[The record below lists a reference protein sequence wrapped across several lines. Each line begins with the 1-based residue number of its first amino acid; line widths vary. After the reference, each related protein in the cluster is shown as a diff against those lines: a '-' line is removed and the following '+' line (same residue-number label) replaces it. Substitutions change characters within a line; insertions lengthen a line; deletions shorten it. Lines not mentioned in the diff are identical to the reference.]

1 MRKILLFT
9 AALLCAASM
18 WAQDPV
24 IEGPWTQIAMK
35 SHISTKDACLS
46 MEFVNMDDDQWSGT
60 TITPIQDEDGVSFI
74 ITGKSDT
81 QHKMGIFSTYKKEVE
96 LPAYSCLTLTWKYQ
110 LRSKSTKHHS
120 STCLYA
126 LQGTK
131 DDIEALEVDF
141 SNHHDSNTGADNLLD
156 CYVNKAQDGE
166 IKKTSDKTTD
176 FVFDNYG
183 GTDQQT
189 KAWYLLLTH
198 VIASGDGK
206 SGLKEWGSFLS
217 KEVTTTWTYRSIISF
232 DANGGTGD
240 MEVQTIDGTDKLQ
253 ANAFTRDGY
262 VFAGW
267 ATSADGD
274 VVYPDG
280 AVITIPEAFKGPQTL
295 YAKWTGW
302 GNGKKEGPW
311 TFLEMKTDS
320 CNPGSPKAITFS
332 AMNDK
337 QWPGTIY
344 NVSDELGAG
353 YTYGTVSPEHSKLGI
368 FSTYMYE
375 VNVPSYTSMTLN
387 WQYKIGSKSTKHHS
401 ALCLYAL
408 EGTYDSIANRLSVDY
423 SEHYDSETGAENLLN
438 YYVNRE
444 QDGKQR
450 YTSAQTAT
458 FTFDNS
464 EGISARKDTCFMM
477 MTYVIAS
484 SGAKTG
490 LNENGFFKS
499 ISADT
504 TWTYYKFITFEKN
517 AEDVGGMMTDLD
529 IENSGNLP
537 ACSFRRSG
545 YTFQGWATSADGQVV
560 YADKAEITATAND
573 KGPVTLYA
581 KWAAGGG
588 SVNPNVEGP
597 WTYQETKTGISAK
610 SENETISFNDL
621 NSNHWEGTVNQWQ
634 ENYGLGY
641 SFEGTS
647 PADSKMG
654 IFSAYEATAT
664 VPSYTNMVLEWSFN
678 LYIKST
684 KHYATVCLYG
694 GEGSYPD
701 GLNIQVPFT
710 NRYDEVKPA
719 VEAPL
724 MAWFYND
731 NSKDAETAGK
741 VSEASRIASIS
752 FDNRQSSEQQTKKSY
767 MIMAYML
774 GSSDSQKE
782 GLDEAGSFQSLRM
795 DTTWIY
801 CKIITFDPNGGTGEM
816 ATQYIN
822 NSGRLY
828 NNNFTRAG
836 HTFQGWAI
844 ESDGQVIYSDGAEIT
859 ATAYSKGPVPL
870 YAKWAEGEGA
880 TTETEGP
887 WTQNAVRTH
896 VCANDGS
903 TTSMTFNTMNTTSW
917 GGKLTGWRDQDGL
930 GYTYRGSSANTSLMG
945 IFSTYTKQVAMPAYS
960 SIKLTWTFRVKS
972 KSTKHH
978 SATCLY
984 ASDSYDALTN
994 LEVDFSN
1001 HHDSEEGAKYLLA
1014 PAFVNKEQA
1023 GRILETPQKTCVLDF
1038 DNSRGSTEE
1047 TKSWYLMMTHVMGSA
1062 GEKDD
1067 LYEFGAF
1074 KSVSFQE
1081 VWSYYKHIT
1090 LHANGGAGM
1099 MTGPVIE
1106 NAGNLPAN
1114 TFVRGGYTFD
1124 GWATA
1129 PDGAV
1134 AYADGAEI
1142 TADADHKGLL
1152 DLYAVWTP
1160 NQYAINYELNGG
1172 TADNPASYAENA
1184 ALTLNPPTKTGYSF
1198 LGWTGSNG
1206 DVPQTAVA
1214 IAKGSKGAK
1223 SYTAHW
1229 MSNAV
1234 AGTIEQINA
1243 IGVVTEERGT
1253 AIAQARAA
1261 YDALSKADQ
1270 ALVSNYAT
1278 LTAAE
1283 AAYEAIAGNTRVN
1296 FMQGEA
1302 SLSSQKI
1309 NFVYPDAPVISGYTF
1324 RYWQTIAEDVTA
1336 GTIRL
1341 QAFYTKDDPTG
1352 IDETIVNGQSSNRKF
1367 IKDGNLY
1374 ILKEEFIYNING
1386 QKVK

>member
-1 MRKILLFT
+1 MKKILLFT
-9 AALLCAASM
+9 ASLLCAASM
-18 WAQDPV
+18 WAQV
-24 IEGPWTQIAMK
+24 TEGPWTQIAMK
-35 SHISTKDACLS
+35 SHTSTKDVCLS
-46 MEFVNMDDDQWSGT
+46 MEFVNMDDDKWSGT
-60 TITPIQDEDGVSFI
+60 TITPIQDGDGVSFI

-126 LQGTK
+126 LQGTEN
-131 DDIEALEVDF
+131 DINTLEVDF

-240 MEVQTIDGTDKLQ
+240 MEVQTIDGTGKLQ
-253 ANAFTRDGY
+253 ANEFTRADY

-280 AVITIPEAFKGPQTL
+280 AVITVTEGIKGPRTL

-302 GNGKKEGPW
+302 GQGKKEGPW

-320 CNPGSPKAITFS
+320 CNRNQKPSTTFN
-332 AMNDK
+332 ALNGK

-344 NVSDELGAG
+344 NVGDELGAG
-353 YTYGTVSPEHSKLGI
+353 YTYGTVSPAESKLGI

-375 VNVPSYTSMTLN
+375 AIVPSYTSMTLN
-387 WQYKIGSKSTKHHS
+387 WKYKVSSKSIGHYSTV
-401 ALCLYAL
+401 ALYVLQD
-408 EGTYDSIANRLSVDY
+408 TYDSITNRLTVDY
-423 SEHYDSETGAENLLN
+423 SNQYKSTAGAENLLISPFIN
-438 YYVNRE
+438 KE

-450 YTSAQTAT
+450 YTSTETAA

-464 EGISARKDTCFMM
+464 EGSGQMKDTCFMM
-477 MTYVIAS
+477 MTYVME
-484 SGAKTG
+484 SGGGKTG

-504 TWTYYKFITFEKN
+504 TWTYYKFITFNPN
-517 AEDVGGMMTDLD
+517 ADNAGGMMTDLD
-529 IENSGNLP
+529 IENRGNLP

-545 YTFQGWATSADGQVV
+545 YTFQGWATEPNGNVI
-560 YADKAEITATAND
+560 YADKAEILATAND

-581 KWAAGGG
+581 KWAEGGG
-588 SVNPNVEGP
+588 ATAQTEGP
-597 WTYQETKTGISAK
+597 WTLKETKTGTSAK
-610 SENETISFNDL
+610 SENETISYNGL
-621 NSNHWEGTVNQWQ
+621 NEQKWTGDTTQWQ
-634 ENYGLGY
+634 NYGIGY
-641 SFEGTS
+641 SFVGTS

-694 GEGSYPD
+694 GEGSYAD

-719 VEAPL
+719 VTPPL

-741 VSEASRIASIS
+741 VSEAGRIASIS
-752 FDNRQSSEQQTKKSY
+752 FDNRLNSEQQTKTSY

-774 GSSDSQKE
+774 RSSDSQKE
-782 GLDEAGSFQSLRM
+782 GLNEAGSFQSVRI

-801 CKIITFDPNGGTGEM
+801 CKTITFDPNGGTGEM

-828 NNNFTRAG
+828 DNNFTRAG

-859 ATAYSKGPVPL
+859 ATAYSKGPVTL
-870 YAKWAEGEGA
+870 YAKWAEGGGA
-880 TTETEGP
+880 TAQTEGP
-887 WTQNAVRTH
+887 WTQNAVKTH

-903 TTSMTFNTMNTTSW
+903 TTSMTFNTMNSNSW
-917 GGKLTGWRDQDGL
+917 GGTITGWRDQDGL
-930 GYTYRGSSANTSLMG
+930 GYTYRGNSANTSLMG
-945 IFSTYTKQVAMPAYS
+945 IFSTYRKEVEVPAYS
-960 SIKLTWTFRVKS
+960 SMKLSWTFRVKS

-1023 GRILETPQKTCVLDF
+1023 GRMLETPQKTCVLDF
-1038 DNSRGSTEE
+1038 DNSRGSIEE
-1047 TKSWYLMMTHVMGSA
+1047 TKSWYLMMTHVMGSS
-1062 GEKDD
+1062 GEKSD

-1074 KSVSFQE
+1074 KSENVQE
-1081 VWSYYKHIT
+1081 VWSYYKLIT
-1090 LHANGGAGM
+1090 LHANGGAGQ

-1114 TFVRGGYTFD
+1114 TFVRGGYTFA

-1142 TADADHKGLL
+1142 TATSEDKGLL

-1160 NQYAINYELNGG
+1160 NEYAIDYELNGG
-1172 TADNPASYAENA
+1172 AADNPASYAENA
-1184 ALTLNPPTKTGYSF
+1184 ALTLNPPTKTGYTF

-1206 DVPQTAVA
+1206 DVPQTGVS
-1214 IAKGSKGAK
+1214 IAKGSTGNK
-1223 SYTAHW
+1223 SFTAHW
-1229 MSNAV
+1229 MSDAV
-1234 AGTIEQINA
+1234 ATTINLINA
-1243 IGVVTEERGT
+1243 ISEVTAESGE

-1261 YDALSKADQ
+1261 YDALSEADQ
-1270 ALVSNYAT
+1270 AFVSNYAT

-1283 AAYEAIAGNTRVN
+1283 AAYEAIAGNTTVN

-1302 SLSSQKI
+1302 SLRSQKI
-1309 NFVYPDAPVISGYTF
+1309 NFVYPDAPVIAGYTF
-1324 RYWQTIAEDVTA
+1324 KLWQTIAEDVTA

-1341 QAFYTKDDPTG
+1341 QAVYTKDEPTG
-1352 IDETIVNGQSSNRKF
+1352 IEDVDAKANAAKF
-1367 IKDGNLY
+1367 IKNGNVY
-1374 ILKEEFIYNING
+1374 ILKEEFIYTING
-1386 QKVK
+1386 QKIQ